1 MISSISEKMSSVWE
15 LVWIK
20 LTEPS
25 FDIDEAGQ
33 RSRARLLSGFLLGLN
48 LLIVLALVF
57 MLFQPAGKNPQAL
70 ALFQFLLFFSLI
82 IMTGIYLLS
91 RSKYFRAAAL
101 CLVLIAP
108 AIIFV
113 DVIWALDSAL
123 DLAYLFFSVLLSSL
137 YFSRR
142 TTLLILFGLMSSVL
156 FLPGLTPN
164 LTSMNIFN
172 TETFLAAMGLL
183 TIVIAA
189 MREQD
194 QKRLVAQAQI
204 LLANETALHVG
215 EQKYRDLVNEI
226 SDGIFETD
234 SSGRLTFVNQALVDI
249 SGYETA
255 DRLLGQQFFEFL
267 APNKAGEVKKFFRLF
282 MDGEQ
287 SIKTLSL
294 EIIRSDQKFVTLEVR
309 PVLIIDN
316 GRVLGSRGVLHD
328 ITARKE
334 AEEALLEAHN
344 RLELRVVERTA
355 ELVTANQA
363 LEKASR
369 LKDEFLA
376 SMSHELR
383 TPLIGIL
390 GLSEVLQLQ
399 SFGELSA
406 KQMTA
411 LKHIEAS
418 GRQLLEIINNILDYT
433 NIEAGRIQLQAGTCH
448 LTQLCES
455 SLRAVDSLANEKG
468 LQTSLNI
475 SARDLVLHADG
486 RRLKQMLSNLLKN
499 AIKFTPAGGKIG
511 IDVSLDSENKV
522 VKICVWDTGIGIR
535 EEDLP
540 RLFQVFAQLDST
552 LARHY
557 NGTGLGLA
565 LTKRLTEMHRGT
577 IEVDSTFGTGSRFTI
592 NLPLE

>member
-1 MISSISEKMSSVWE
+1 MISSISKKMSSVWD
-15 LVWIK
+15 LVWVK

-25 FDIDEAGQ
+25 FDIDDAGQ
-33 RSRARLLSGFLLGLN
+33 RSRARLLSGFLLGIN
-48 LLIVLALVF
+48 LLIGLVLVF
-57 MLFQPAGKNPQAL
+57 MLFQPGGNDPQAL
-70 ALFQFLLFFSLI
+70 ELFQLLLFFSLI
-82 IMTGIYLLS
+82 IMTGIYVLS

-101 CLVLIAP
+101 CLALIAP
-108 AIIFV
+108 VLIFI
-113 DVIWALDSAL
+113 DVIWTLDSAL

-137 YFSRR
+137 FFSRR

-156 FLPGLTPN
+156 FLPWLTPN

-172 TETFLAAMGLL
+172 AETFLVVMGLL

-234 SSGRLTFVNQALVDI
+234 SSGRLTFVNQALVDV

-255 DRLLGQQFFEFL
+255 NRLLGHQFFEFL
-267 APNKAGEVKKFFRLF
+267 APNKVGEVKKLFRLF
-282 MDGEQ
+282 MAGEQ
-287 SIKTLSL
+287 SIATLSI
-294 EIIRSDQKFVTLEVR
+294 EIIRSDQKIVSVEIR

-316 GRVLGSRGVLHD
+316 GTVLGARGVLRD

-334 AEEALLEAHN
+334 AEEALLDAHN

-383 TPLIGIL
+383 TPLTGIL

-399 SFGELSA
+399 SFGELSP

-411 LKHIEAS
+411 LKHIEGS
-418 GRQLLEIINNILDYT
+418 GRHLLEIINNILDYS
-433 NIEAGRIQLQAGTCH
+433 NIEAGKVQLKAGPCH

-455 SLRAVDSLANEKG
+455 SMRAVASLANEKG
-468 LQTSLNI
+468 LQTGINI

-499 AIKFTPAGGKIG
+499 AIKFTPTGGTVG
-511 IDVSLDSENKV
+511 IDVSLDSANKV
-522 VKICVWDTGIGIR
+522 VKICVWDTGIGIL

-540 RLFQVFAQLDST
+540 RLFQIFAQLDST
-552 LARHY
+552 LERRY

-565 LTKRLTEMHRGT
+565 LTRRLTEMHRGT
-577 IEVDSTFGTGSRFTI
+577 IEVDSNFGKGSRFTI
-592 NLPLE
+592 CLPLE